1 MDVIKRKKNLSIK
14 KTVPLVGKFLRTA
27 SIWWENKRISQTKM
41 LNKQEKKGIKEKQI
55 TVYRYPYIT
64 QVKPSKMWSCDS
76 HGEKSTKSNRKHEKP
91 VMEC

>member
-1 MDVIKRKKNLSIK
+1 
-14 KTVPLVGKFLRTA
+14 
-27 SIWWENKRISQTKM
+27 M
-41 LNKQEKKGIKEKQI
+41 LNKQEKKGIKERQI

-64 QVKPSKMWSCDS
+64 QVKPNKMWSCDS